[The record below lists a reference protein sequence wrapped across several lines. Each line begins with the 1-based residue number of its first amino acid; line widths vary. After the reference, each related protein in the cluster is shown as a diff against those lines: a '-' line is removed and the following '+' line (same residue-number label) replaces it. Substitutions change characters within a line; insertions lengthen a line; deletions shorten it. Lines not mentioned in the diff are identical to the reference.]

1 MQSFLSEIHCACVTL
16 IFVCWVTSTKCP
28 LDFHRNAKRII
39 CKYDPEL
46 YVSRVTVQNDNE
58 RALRNHESSAQ
69 RYIRSL
75 YQSNI
80 DRINMIIIIIA
91 APSDA
96 EVWIQWW
103 YFFFLLLFPFNQP

>member
-1 MQSFLSEIHCACVTL
+1 MQSFLSEIHCDSDLCL
-16 IFVCWVTSTKCP
+16 LSNRSTRCP

-58 RALRNHESSAQ
+58 RALRNHVKALLNVTL
-69 RYIRSL
+69 RSL

-80 DRINMIIIIIA
+80 DRNMIIIIA
-91 APSDA
+91 APSDE
-96 EVWIQWW
+96 EV
-103 YFFFLLLFPFNQP
+103 